1 MGEIMNKTQFK
12 LLVKYDERIMNFID
26 NVSKMDSGER
36 TGVIVALNFI
46 NKAIDIT
53 EDEKHAI
60 QHIIDY
66 TLTCKPM
73 K

>member
-1 MGEIMNKTQFK
+1 MCEIMNKTQFK
-12 LLVKYDERIMNFID
+12 RLVKYDERIMTFI
-26 NVSKMDSGER
+26 NNISKMDSGER

-46 NKAIDIT
+46 INLIDIT

-66 TLTCKPM
+66 ALTCKPM

>member
-1 MGEIMNKTQFK
+1 MTK
-12 LLVKYDERIMNFID
+12 MNFID

-60 QHIIDY
+60 
-66 TLTCKPM
+66 
-73 K
+73 